1 MSCFFRLAYHS
12 RVLNTKIEELEV
24 LTLFKIFKNNNE
36 ELELLNSFQKLIL
49 NQLSAASQKVPP
61 GARGP

>member
-61 GARGP
+61 GARCP